1 MSYPILGGVSV
12 MSAEAASGSAAY
24 GFWPIALKTTIV
36 HTATYFAFGLFA
48 LNVFD
53 YAEAFTEGPE
63 AAYMR
68 PVTDPWVA
76 AGPLFQPIRGFLFGV
91 VFYLLRD
98 ALFTRPYG
106 WLVMW
111 ITLAVLGIVNP
122 FGPVQGSIEGAIYL
136 SIPLSSQLGLGL
148 IEVYGQSLL
157 LSLGAFFWV
166 RQPGNRW
173 LAWGFSIVA
182 GLALLASLAGL
193 FLAPPSA

>member
-1 MSYPILGGVSV
+1 MGGQ
-12 MSAEAASGSAAY
+12 AASDSAGH
-24 GFWPIALKTTIV
+24 GFWPIALKAAIV
-36 HTATYFAFGLFA
+36 HTATYFVMGLFA
-48 LNVFD
+48 LYAFN
-53 YAEAFTEGPE
+53 YAEAFTQGPE
-63 AAYMR
+63 SLYMR

-98 ALFTRPYG
+98 ALFTRSYG

-122 FGPVQGSIEGAIYL
+122 FGPVQGSIEGLVYL
-136 SIPLSSQLGLGL
+136 SIPLASQFGLGL

-157 LSLGAFFWV
+157 LALGTFYWV

-173 LAWGFSIVA
+173 LTWGFSIVA

-193 FLAPPSA
+193 FLAPPAR

>member
-1 MSYPILGGVSV
+1 
-12 MSAEAASGSAAY
+12 MSAEGVSSTAGY
-24 GFWPIALKTTIV
+24 GFWPIVLKATIV
-36 HTATYFAFGLFA
+36 HTATYFVVGLFA
-48 LNVFD
+48 L
-53 YAEAFTEGPE
+53 YAFNYADAFAHGPE

-98 ALFTRPYG
+98 ALFTRTHG

-136 SIPLSSQLGLGL
+136 SVPLASQLGLGL
-148 IEVYGQSLL
+148 VEVYGQSLL
-157 LSLGAFFWV
+157 LALGTFTWV

-193 FLAPPSA
+193 FLAPPAS